1 VRSQK
6 MLRSTPMRQLKW
18 LQNADRLRPIVAAA
32 CLLLG
37 SPVAVLADQAS
48 EVAALEAQCEE
59 AREAKIKPLRDAE
72 IARCKEDTH
81 NAPGYCERYW
91 SGYGNAVRG
100 ANGATIPRMF
110 DDLPICV
117 AAFEARK
124 ALKRDGS

>member
-1 VRSQK
+1 
-6 MLRSTPMRQLKW
+6 MLRSMSMRPFKW
-18 LQNADRLRPIVAAA
+18 LQILGPLHPIVAAA
-32 CLLLG
+32 GLLLG
-37 SPVAVLADQAS
+37 SPVVVFADQAS

-72 IARCKEDTH
+72 IARCKADTH
-81 NAPGYCERYW
+81 NVPGYCERYW

-100 ANGATIPRMF
+100 ANGTTIPRMF
-110 DDLPICV
+110 DDLPVCV

>member
-1 VRSQK
+1 
-6 MLRSTPMRQLKW
+6 MPMRQLKW
-18 LQNADRLRPIVAAA
+18 LQNAVRLRAALA
-32 CLLLG
+32 AGCLLLG
-37 SPVAVLADQAS
+37 SPVALFADQTS
-48 EVAALEAQCEE
+48 EVAALEGQCEE

-72 IARCKEDTH
+72 IAKCKEDTH
-81 NAPGYCERYW
+81 NVPGYCERYW

-110 DDLPICV
+110 DDLPICI